1 MSLALNLRSAHL
13 LGSLNEQADELRIA
27 HQTISDPYTVWDFG
41 VETEGGLAAGLI
53 LSRICLADLADVSL
67 TTSDLAGRDWPTIA
81 VRTDQPVP
89 ACLFSQYA
97 GWSVSVESQKFFGMG
112 SGPMRAAASQEPLFE
127 EFDFREQSQHLV
139 GVFETESLPTRE
151 VFDYLAK
158 KHVDSSPITLAVAPT
173 ASQAGNVQIV
183 ARSVETALHKL
194 HEVGFDVQRIRS
206 GFGTAPLPPVA
217 TDFLTGL
224 GRTNDAILYGGRVTL
239 WVTGDD
245 ESLEEI
251 GPRVP
256 ASSSNDYG
264 RPFRDIFKAAD
275 HDFYK
280 IDPLLFS
287 PAEIVFQNL
296 DTGHVFRFGQTNSEV
311 LQTSFG
317 LT

>member
-1 MSLALNLRSAHL
+1 MSFALNLRSAEL
-13 LGSLNEQADELRIA
+13 LGSVAEQTDSLRIA
-27 HQTISDPYTVWDFG
+27 RQEISDRYTLWDFG
-41 VETEGGLAAGLI
+41 VETEGGLNAGLL
-53 LSRICLADLADVSL
+53 LSRLCLAGLADVSL
-67 TTSDLAGRDWPTIA
+67 TTSPLAGMDWPTVA
-81 VRTDQPVP
+81 VQTDHPLP

-97 GWSVSVESQKFFGMG
+97 GWSVSVDKFFGMG

-127 EFDFREQSQHLV
+127 EFQYREDSEHLV
-139 GVFETESLPTRE
+139 GILETDTLPTAD
-151 VFDYLAK
+151 VFDHLAEK
-158 KHVDSSPITLAVAPT
+158 SGSSPRITLAVAPT

-194 HEVGFDVQRIRS
+194 HEVGFDVQRVRS

-245 ESLEEI
+245 ESLETI
-251 GPRVP
+251 GPKVP

-264 RPFRDIFKAAD
+264 RPFQEIFKAAN

-287 PAEIVFQNL
+287 PAEIVLHNL
-296 DTGHVFRFGQTNSEV
+296 DTGRVFRFGETDEAV
-311 LQTSFG
+311 LQASFG
-317 LT
+317 VS

>member
-1 MSLALNLRSAHL
+1 MNFALNLRSANL
-13 LGSLNEQADELRIA
+13 LDSLTEQSDELRIE
-27 HQTISDPYTVWDFG
+27 HRKISDHFSVWDFG
-41 VETEGGLAAGLI
+41 IGTEGGLAAGLV
-53 LSRICLADLADVSL
+53 LSRICLADLAGVSL
-67 TTSDLAGRDWPTIA
+67 TTSELAGLDWPTIA
-81 VRTDQPVP
+81 VQTDQPVP
-89 ACLFSQYA
+89 ACLYSQYA
-97 GWSVSVESQKFFGMG
+97 GWSVSVNKFFGMG
-112 SGPMRAAASQEPLFE
+112 SGPMRAAASPEPLFE
-127 EFDFREQSQHLV
+127 EFEFREQSEHLV
-139 GVFETESLPTRE
+139 GVLETDSLPTSE
-151 VFDYLAK
+151 VFEYLAE
-158 KHVDSSPITLAVAPT
+158 KHGSSPRITLAVAPT

-194 HEVGFDVQRIRS
+194 HEVGFDVNRVRS
-206 GFGTAPLPPVA
+206 GLGTAPLPPVA

-245 ESLEEI
+245 DSIQEI
-251 GPRVP
+251 GPQVP

-296 DTGHVFRFGQTNSEV
+296 DTGHVFRFGQTNDEV